1 MRNRSVIELLVLA
14 LTFVV
19 GATLVGAGVTIGIIE
34 IRDPEADTS
43 IAANIL
49 INTVSTILGALLG
62 LLVGRSRFTEELTRH
77 PHEREPD
84 GDDEP

>member
-1 MRNRSVIELLVLA
+1 LA

-19 GATLVGAGVTIGIIE
+19 GATLVGAGIAIAIIE
-34 IRDPEADTS
+34 IRDPDADTS

-62 LLVGRSRFTEELTRH
+62 LLAGRSRFTEELTHH
-77 PHEREPD
+77 PHEREREPK
-84 GDDEP
+84 DDEA